1 MAKKK
6 QEMNLEEVEKITE
19 EYKDKKNFSMKDT
32 IKLMKKSSLS
42 YKQLNQAMTLI
53 AKETERLAE
62 EAEAR
67 GEEFDRQEF
76 LKQKAEGIIN
86 EAKKSKKK

>member
-19 EYKDKKNFSMKDT
+19 EYKDKEKFSLKD
-32 IKLMKKSSLS
+32 IRALMKKSSLS
-42 YKQLNQAMTLI
+42 YKQITQAMNLL
-53 AKETERLAE
+53 AKETEQKAA

-67 GEEFDRQEF
+67 GEEFDRQEY
-76 LKQKAEGIIN
+76 LKNKMENVMA
-86 EAKKSKKK
+86 EAKGKKKK